1 MSLLRGRVLLSNGT
15 KLGPRHLAV
24 AIVAALV
31 SFASGNGQN
40 VPSLKVMIS
49 GGFRAAYQELV
60 PEFERKTGHAI
71 VTAYGASI
79 GNAPN
84 AIPNRL
90 QHGESADVV
99 ILASS
104 ALEELM
110 KNHKVISGTRVD
122 LARSVIAM
130 AVRAGAPKPDISTL
144 EGLKRTLLAAKSIA
158 YSDSTSG
165 VYLST
170 ELFQRLGIADAIQ
183 SKCMRVDIG
192 MVGTVVARGDAEIGF
207 QQLSELLPIAGIDIV
222 GPIPSEIQKMTLYSG
237 GIAVHSKQLA
247 IAKEFLLF
255 LASPEAAAAIKKS
268 GMQPAF
274 EPLTTGNSELLSHAT
289 SRPCAPRVELQ
300 RDGWASD

>member
-1 MSLLRGRVLLSNGT
+1 
-15 KLGPRHLAV
+15 
-24 AIVAALV
+24 
-31 SFASGNGQN
+31 
-40 VPSLKVMIS
+40 MIS

-60 PEFERKTGHAI
+60 PEFERKTGYAI

-90 QHGESADVV
+90 QSGESADVV

-104 ALEELM
+104 ALEELV
-110 KNHKVISGTRVD
+110 KNRKVIPGTRVD

-170 ELFQRLGIADAIQ
+170 ELFQRLGIADAIR
-183 SKCMRVDIG
+183 SKCHRIDVG
-192 MVGTVVARGDAEIGF
+192 MVGTVIARGDAEIGF

-222 GPIPSEIQKMTLYSG
+222 GPIPSEAQKMTVYSG
-237 GIAVHSKQLA
+237 GVVVNSEQLA
-247 IAKEFLLF
+247 MAKQFLLF
-255 LASPEAAAAIKKS
+255 LVSPKAAAAIKKS
-268 GMQPAF
+268 GMQPAS
-274 EPLTTGNSELLSHAT
+274 EQLTTTSNSGLPSHAT
-289 SRPCAPRVELQ
+289 SRSLRSS
-300 RDGWASD
+300 R

>member
-1 MSLLRGRVLLSNGT
+1 MSLFPGTSLLSNGR
-15 KLGPRHLAV
+15 KVGPKHLAV
-24 AIVAALV
+24 AIVSALV
-31 SFASGNGQN
+31 SFASGSGQN

-60 PEFERKTGHAI
+60 PEFERKTGYAI

-84 AIPNRL
+84 AIPNRIKS
-90 QHGESADVV
+90 GELADVV

-104 ALEELM
+104 ALEELV
-110 KNHKVISGTRVD
+110 KNRKVIPGTRVD

-165 VYLST
+165 VYLSS
-170 ELFQRLGIADAIQ
+170 ELFQRLGIADAIR
-183 SKCMRVDIG
+183 SKCHRIDVG
-192 MVGTVVARGDAEIGF
+192 MVGTVIARGDAEIGF

-222 GPIPSEIQKMTLYSG
+222 GPIPSEAQKMTVYSG
-237 GIAVHSKQLA
+237 GVVVNSEQLA
-247 IAKEFLLF
+247 MAKQFLLF
-255 LASPEAAAAIKKS
+255 LVSPKAAAAIKKS
-268 GMQPAF
+268 GMQPAS
-274 EPLTTGNSELLSHAT
+274 EQLTTTSNSGLPSHAT
-289 SRPCAPRVELQ
+289 SRSLRSS
-300 RDGWASD
+300 R

>member
-1 MSLLRGRVLLSNGT
+1 MNLFRSTSLLSNGT

-24 AIVAALV
+24 TIVAALV
-31 SFASGNGQN
+31 SFASGRGQN

-60 PEFERKTGHAI
+60 PDFERKTGYAI

-79 GNAPN
+79 GDARN

-90 QHGESADVV
+90 QSGEAADVV

-104 ALEELM
+104 ALEELV
-110 KNHKVISGTRVD
+110 KNRKVIPGTRVD

-130 AVRAGAPKPDISTL
+130 AVRASAPKPDISTL

-170 ELFQRLGIADAIQ
+170 ELFQRLGIADAIR
-183 SKCMRVDIG
+183 SKCMRIDVG

-222 GPIPSEIQKMTLYSG
+222 GPIPSEAQKMTVYSG
-237 GIAVHSKQLA
+237 GVVVNSQQLA
-247 IAKEFLLF
+247 MAKQFLLF
-255 LASPEAAAAIKKS
+255 LTSPEAAVAIKKS
-268 GMQPAF
+268 GMQPAS
-274 EPLTTGNSELLSHAT
+274 EQLTTTGNSGLLRMPRTIRSERVSSQNT
-289 SRPCAPRVELQ
+289 SVGP
-300 RDGWASD
+300 